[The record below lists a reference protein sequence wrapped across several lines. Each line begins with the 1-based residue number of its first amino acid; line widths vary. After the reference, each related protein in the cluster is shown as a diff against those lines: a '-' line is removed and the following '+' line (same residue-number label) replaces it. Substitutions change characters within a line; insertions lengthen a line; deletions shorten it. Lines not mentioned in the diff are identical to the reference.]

1 MNNTTQTYNLQTLA
15 EQFVTE
21 YSNLRL
27 STQNA
32 KQKLDET
39 CAKYHLE
46 TISPLLNNTV
56 HIGTRYIFAD
66 ASFCD
71 FYLEAP
77 TKIFTGINSP
87 AVKGQH

>member
-1 MNNTTQTYNLQTLA
+1 MNDTTQTYNPQRLA
-15 EQFVTE
+15 EQFTTE

-39 CAKYHLE
+39 CAKYHLT

-56 HIGTRYIFAD
+56 QIGLRYIFAD

-71 FYLEAP
+71 FYFEAP
-77 TKIFTGINSP
+77 TKIFTGVNSP
-87 AVKGQH
+87 AIEGQH